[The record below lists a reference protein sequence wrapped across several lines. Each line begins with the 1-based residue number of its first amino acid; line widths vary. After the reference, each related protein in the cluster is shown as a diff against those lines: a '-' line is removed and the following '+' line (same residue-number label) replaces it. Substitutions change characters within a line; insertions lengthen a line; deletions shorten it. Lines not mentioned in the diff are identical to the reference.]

1 MKKKGFTLS
10 ELLGVIT
17 ILGLLALIV
26 IPLVDKSMK
35 EGKEELYASQIKSI
49 EAAAKAWGIDHIDEL
64 PEENGSKNITL
75 SRIQQDGYIESDIE
89 NPKTGEPFSDLQIKI
104 TSHGTYYSY
113 EVINK

>member
-1 MKKKGFTLS
+1 MKKKGFTLA

-35 EGKEELYASQIKSI
+35 EGKNDLYASQIKSI
-49 EAAAKAWGIDHIDEL
+49 EAAARAWGTDHIDEL
-64 PEENGSKNITL
+64 PEANETKNITL
-75 SRIQQDGYIESDIE
+75 SRIQQDGYIDSDIE
-89 NPKTGEPFSDLQIKI
+89 NPKTGGLFGDLQIKI

-113 EVINK
+113 EVIEP